1 MNPQDLRRSE
11 TRMAKQASHTV
22 GLDIGTSRI
31 TCIIGEPGDGGLVDI
46 VGIGESEAK
55 GLRKGVVV
63 DPEAAVES
71 ITRAVEEAERMSGLE
86 AEEVAINL
94 SGSHIM
100 SFNGQAIVAVSGRER
115 EVSHEN
121 GHGRRSAHGSPAH
134 VIVAGRDR
142 EITQDDVRRA
152 IESASAIQLP
162 AGREIVDRLP
172 QEFIVDDQDG
182 INDPV
187 GMIGARLAVKVHI
200 VTSPVTA
207 RQNVIN
213 AVNRAG
219 LVVGEMVLEQLA
231 AAEATLTDDDKEFGA
246 ALVDIGAET
255 TGLIIYQRGA
265 VQHTAVFALG
275 GSHFTNDIAFG
286 LRTPIPEAEKIK
298 RVVGCAY
305 STSLNEMQRGELVEV
320 PSVGGRPPR
329 QLSRQILCDI
339 LQPRAEEVLMHV
351 ADEIKESGWER
362 QLSSGVVLTGGGAL
376 LDGMCEIAEQVFD
389 APVRLGYPERD
400 RFGGLSEDIQSPA
413 SAAAAGLALVAQ
425 REQCAEA
432 RAVGAKKGSGMRL
445 THFVS
450 KFRHRFSSIF

>member
-1 MNPQDLRRSE
+1 MGKRA
-11 TRMAKQASHTV
+11 THTV
-22 GLDIGTSRI
+22 GLDLGTSKV
-31 TCIIGEPGDGGLVDI
+31 TCIVCEPGETGLLEV
-46 VGIGESEAK
+46 VGIGEADAR

-63 DPEAAVES
+63 NPDAAVEA
-71 ITRAVEEAERMSGLE
+71 IKHAVESAERMSGLE
-86 AEEVAINL
+86 AEEVTINL
-94 SGSHIM
+94 AGSHIM
-100 SFNGQAIVAVSGRER
+100 GFNGQAIVAVSGR
-115 EVSHEN
+115 
-121 GHGRRSAHGSPAH
+121 
-134 VIVAGRDR
+134 DR
-142 EITQDDVRRA
+142 EITSDDVRRA
-152 IESASAIQLP
+152 IDSACAIQLP

-207 RQNVIN
+207 RQNAIN

-219 LVVGEMVLEQLA
+219 LIVADMVLEQLA
-231 AAEATLTDDDKEFGA
+231 AAEATLTDDDKEFGS

-255 TGLIIYQRGA
+255 TGLVIFQRGA

-298 RVVGCAY
+298 RTVGCAS
-305 STSLNEMQRGELVEV
+305 STNLNEIERGELIEV
-320 PSVGGRPPR
+320 PSVGGRAPR

-339 LQPRAEEVLMHV
+339 LQPRAEEVLMQV
-351 ADEIKESGWER
+351 ADEIRDSGWER

-376 LDGMCEIAEQVFD
+376 LDGMAEIAEQVFD

-400 RFGGLSEDIQSPA
+400 RFGGLIEDIQSPA
-413 SAAAAGLALVAQ
+413 WAAASGLSLVAQ
-425 REQCAEA
+425 RTQNAEMRSIGGKKA
-432 RAVGAKKGSGMRL
+432 GAGRL

-450 KFRHRFSSIF
+450 KFRHRFSGIF

>member
-1 MNPQDLRRSE
+1 
-11 TRMAKQASHTV
+11 MAKRPSHSV
-22 GLDIGTSRI
+22 GLSIGTSRV
-31 TCIIGEPGDGGLVDI
+31 TCIIGEMGDAGLVEI
-46 VGIGESEAK
+46 IGVGEAESR

-63 DPEAAVES
+63 NPEAAVES
-71 ITRAVEEAERMSGLE
+71 IKRAVEEAERMSGLE
-86 AEEVAINL
+86 AEEATINL
-94 SGSHIM
+94 AGSHIM
-100 SFNGQAIVAVSGRER
+100 GFNGQAIVAIS
-115 EVSHEN
+115 N
-121 GHGRRSAHGSPAH
+121 
-134 VIVAGRDR
+134 RDR
-142 EITQDDVRRA
+142 EITPDDVQRA
-152 IESASAIQLP
+152 IDSACAIQLP

-182 INDPV
+182 INDPA

-200 VTSPVTA
+200 VTSPATA
-207 RQNVIN
+207 RQNAIN

-219 LVVGEMVLEQLA
+219 LVVGDMVLEQLA
-231 AAEATLTDDDKEFGA
+231 AAEAALTEEDKEFGA

-255 TGLIIYQRGA
+255 TGLVIYQRGA

-298 RVVGCAY
+298 RTVGCAY
-305 STSLNEMQRGELVEV
+305 SASLSESMRGASVEV

-339 LQPRAEEVLMHV
+339 LQPRAEEVLTHV

-376 LDGMCEIAEQVFD
+376 LDGMAEIAEQVFD
-389 APVRLGYPERD
+389 APVRVGYPEAD
-400 RFGGLSEDIQSPA
+400 RFGGLVDDVQSPA
-413 SAAAAGLALVAQ
+413 WASAAGLCLVTQRALH
-425 REQCAEA
+425 AEA
-432 RAVGAKKGSGMRL
+432 RAAMAMRRGANGHGHSL
-445 THFVS
+445 TAFVT

>member
-1 MNPQDLRRSE
+1 
-11 TRMAKQASHTV
+11 MAKRTQHTI
-22 GLDIGTSRI
+22 GLDIGTSKV
-31 TCIIGEPGDGGLVDI
+31 TCIAGEPGEGGLLEV
-46 VGIGESEAK
+46 VGIGEAEAR
-55 GLRKGVVV
+55 GLRKGVIVNP
-63 DPEAAVES
+63 DAAVDA
-71 ITRAVEEAERMSGLE
+71 IKKAVEEAERMSGLE
-86 AEEVAINL
+86 AEEVTINL
-94 SGSHIM
+94 AGSHILG
-100 SFNGQAIVAVSGRER
+100 FHGQAIVPLSGRARALSVEASAASPGRAR
-115 EVSHEN
+115 E
-121 GHGRRSAHGSPAH
+121 
-134 VIVAGRDR
+134 IVA
-142 EITQDDVRRA
+142 EDVRRA
-152 IESASAIQLP
+152 IDSACAIQLP

-207 RQNVIN
+207 RQNAIN

-219 LVVGEMVLEQLA
+219 LVVADMVLEQLA
-231 AAEATLTDDDKEFGA
+231 AAEASLTEDDKEFGA
-246 ALVDIGAET
+246 ALVDVGRET

-265 VQHTAVFALG
+265 VQHTAVFPLG

-298 RVVGCAY
+298 RTVGCAC
-305 STSLNEMQRGELVEV
+305 SSSLSEMERGELVDV

-351 ADEIKESGWER
+351 ADEIKDAGWER

-376 LDGMCEIAEQVFD
+376 LHGMTEIAEQVFD

-400 RFGGLSEDIQSPA
+400 RFGGLIEDIHSA
-413 SAAAAGLALVAQ
+413 SWAAAAGLALLAHRTQ
-425 REQCAEA
+425 AAEI
-432 RAVGAKKGSGMRL
+432 RTGISRRGSTGKL

-450 KFRHRFSSIF
+450 RFRNRFGSI

>member
-1 MNPQDLRRSE
+1 
-11 TRMAKQASHTV
+11 
-22 GLDIGTSRI
+22 
-31 TCIIGEPGDGGLVDI
+31 
-46 VGIGESEAK
+46 
-55 GLRKGVVV
+55 
-63 DPEAAVES
+63 
-71 ITRAVEEAERMSGLE
+71 
-86 AEEVAINL
+86 
-94 SGSHIM
+94 M

-115 EVSHEN
+115 ELSQEN
-121 GHGRRSAHGSPAH
+121 GHGRRGYGPHAH
-134 VIVAGRDR
+134 VVVAGRDR

-231 AAEATLTDDDKEFGA
+231 AAEASLTDDDKEFGA
-246 ALVDIGAET
+246 ALVDVGAET

-298 RVVGCAY
+298 RAVGCACGL
-305 STSLNEMQRGELVEV
+305 SLSEAERSELVEV

-339 LQPRAEEVLMHV
+339 LQPRAEEVLSHV
-351 ADEIKESGWER
+351 ADEIREAGWEG
-362 QLSSGVVLTGGGAL
+362 QLSSGVVLTGGGSL
-376 LDGMCEIAEQVFD
+376 LNGMVEIAEQVFD

-400 RFGGLSEDIQSPA
+400 RFGGLVEDIQSPA
-413 SAAAAGLALVAQ
+413 WAAAAGLCLTGQ
-425 REQCAEA
+425 RTKSAEMRASLA
-432 RAVGAKKGSGMRL
+432 RAQTAGGFGAL
-445 THFVS
+445 VS
-450 KFRHRFSSIF
+450 KFRNRFGGIF

>member
-1 MNPQDLRRSE
+1 
-11 TRMAKQASHTV
+11 MAKRASHAV
-22 GLDIGTSRI
+22 GLDIGTSKV
-31 TCIIGEPGDGGLVDI
+31 TCIVGEAGDGGLIDI
-46 VGIGESEAK
+46 VGIGEAEAR
-55 GLRKGVVV
+55 GLRKGVIVN
-63 DPEAAVES
+63 PEAAVDA
-71 ITRAVEEAERMSGLE
+71 IKRAVEDAERMSGLE
-86 AEEVAINL
+86 TEDVVINL
-94 SGSHIM
+94 AGSHIM
-100 SFNGQAIVAVSGRER
+100 GFNGQAIVAVSGR
-115 EVSHEN
+115 
-121 GHGRRSAHGSPAH
+121 
-134 VIVAGRDR
+134 DR
-142 EITQDDVRRA
+142 EITADDVRRA
-152 IESASAIQLP
+152 IDSACAIQLP

-213 AVNRAG
+213 SVNRAG

-246 ALVDIGAET
+246 ALVDVGAET

-298 RVVGCAY
+298 RNVGCA
-305 STSLNEMQRGELVEV
+305 SALSLSESERGELVDV

-339 LQPRAEEVLMHV
+339 LQPRAEEVLSHV
-351 ADEIKESGWER
+351 ADEIREAGWEG
-362 QLSSGVVLTGGGAL
+362 QLSSGVVLTGGGSL
-376 LDGMCEIAEQVFD
+376 LNGMVEIAEQVFD

-400 RFGGLSEDIQSPA
+400 RFGGLVEDIQSPA
-413 SAAAAGLALVAQ
+413 WAAASGLSLLAHRAQ
-425 REQCAEA
+425 AAEIRASLA
-432 RAVGAKKGSGMRL
+432 RAQASGGLGAL
-445 THFVS
+445 VS
-450 KFRHRFSSIF
+450 KFRNRFGGIF

>member
-1 MNPQDLRRSE
+1 
-11 TRMAKQASHTV
+11 MAKRASHTV
-22 GLDIGTSRI
+22 GLDIGTSEV
-31 TCIIGEPGDGGLVDI
+31 TCIVGEPGEGGYVEV
-46 VGIGESEAK
+46 VGIGEAEAR

-63 DPEAAVES
+63 NPDAAVDA
-71 ITRAVEEAERMSGLE
+71 IKKAVEEAERMSGLE
-86 AEEVAINL
+86 AEEVTINL
-94 SGSHIM
+94 AGSHILG
-100 SFNGQAIVAVSGRER
+100 FNGQAIVAVAS
-115 EVSHEN
+115 
-121 GHGRRSAHGSPAH
+121 
-134 VIVAGRDR
+134 RDR
-142 EITQDDVRRA
+142 EIASDDVRRA
-152 IESASAIQLP
+152 IDSACAIQLP

-207 RQNVIN
+207 RQNAIN

-219 LVVGEMVLEQLA
+219 LIVSDMVLEQLA
-231 AAEATLTDDDKEFGA
+231 AAEAALTDEDKEFGS

-286 LRTPIPEAEKIK
+286 LRTPIPEAEKIQ
-298 RVVGCAY
+298 RNVGCAY
-305 STSLNEMQRGELVEV
+305 STSLNESERGELVEV

-339 LQPRAEEVLMHV
+339 LQPRAEEVLSHV
-351 ADEIKESGWER
+351 ADEIKEAGWEG
-362 QLSSGVVLTGGGAL
+362 QLSSGVVLTGGGSL
-376 LDGMCEIAEQVFD
+376 LDGMVETAEQVFD
-389 APVRLGYPERD
+389 APVRVGYPERD
-400 RFGGLSEDIQSPA
+400 RFGGLVEDIQSPA
-413 SAAAAGLALVAQ
+413 WAAAAGLALVSQRAQ
-425 REQCAEA
+425 TADA
-432 RAVGAKKGSGMRL
+432 RSGAGRRGGAGRL

-450 KFRHRFSSIF
+450 KFRNRFSGIF

>member
-1 MNPQDLRRSE
+1 MV
-11 TRMAKQASHTV
+11 KQASHTV
-22 GLDIGTSRI
+22 GLDIGTSRV
-31 TCIIGEPGDGGLVDI
+31 TCIIGEPGDGQALDV
-46 VGIGESEAK
+46 VGIGESEAR

-63 DPEAAVES
+63 DPEAAVEA

-115 EVSHEN
+115 EPGQEN
-121 GHGRRSAHGSPAH
+121 GHSRRGFGPHSH
-134 VIVAGRDR
+134 VIVAGRDC
-142 EITQDDVRRA
+142 EITAEDVRRA

-213 AVNRAG
+213 SVNRAG

-231 AAEATLTDDDKEFGA
+231 AAEASLTDDDKEFGA

-298 RVVGCAY
+298 RAVGCACGL
-305 STSLNEMQRGELVEV
+305 SLSEGERSELVEV

-339 LQPRAEEVLMHV
+339 LQPRAEEVLSHV
-351 ADEIKESGWER
+351 ADEIREAGWEG

-376 LDGMCEIAEQVFD
+376 LGGMVEIAEQVFD

-400 RFGGLSEDIQSPA
+400 RFGGLVEDIQSPA
-413 SAAAAGLALVAQ
+413 WAAAAGLCLTAQ
-425 REQCAEA
+425 RTKSAEMRASLA
-432 RAVGAKKGSGMRL
+432 RAQGAGGFGAL
-445 THFVS
+445 VS
-450 KFRHRFSSIF
+450 KFRNRFGGIF

>member
-1 MNPQDLRRSE
+1 
-11 TRMAKQASHTV
+11 MAKQVSHTV
-22 GLDIGTSRI
+22 GLDIGTSRV
-31 TCIIGEPGDGGLVDI
+31 TCIIGEPGDGGLVDV
-46 VGIGESEAK
+46 VGIGEAEAR

-63 DPEAAVES
+63 DPEAAVDA
-71 ITRAVEEAERMSGLE
+71 ITRAVEEAERMSGIE
-86 AEEVAINL
+86 VEEVAINL

-115 EVSHEN
+115 DPVYES
-121 GHGRRSAHGSPAH
+121 GHGRRNAHAP

-152 IESASAIQLP
+152 VESASAIQLP

-213 AVNRAG
+213 SVNRAG

-246 ALVDIGAET
+246 ALVDVGAET

-265 VQHTAVFALG
+265 VQHTAVFPLG

-298 RVVGCAY
+298 RGAGCAC
-305 STSLNEMQRGELVEV
+305 SLSLSDAERSELVEV
-320 PSVGGRPPR
+320 PS
-329 QLSRQILCDI
+329 
-339 LQPRAEEVLMHV
+339 
-351 ADEIKESGWER
+351 
-362 QLSSGVVLTGGGAL
+362 GGGSL
-376 LDGMCEIAEQVFD
+376 LSGMVEIAEQVFD

-400 RFGGLSEDIQSPA
+400 RFGGLVEDVQSPA
-413 SAAAAGLALVAQ
+413 WAAATGLCLIRQ
-425 REQCAEA
+425 RAKSAEMRASLA
-432 RAVGAKKGSGMRL
+432 RAQASGGLGAL
-445 THFVS
+445 VS
-450 KFRHRFSSIF
+450 KFRNRFGGIF